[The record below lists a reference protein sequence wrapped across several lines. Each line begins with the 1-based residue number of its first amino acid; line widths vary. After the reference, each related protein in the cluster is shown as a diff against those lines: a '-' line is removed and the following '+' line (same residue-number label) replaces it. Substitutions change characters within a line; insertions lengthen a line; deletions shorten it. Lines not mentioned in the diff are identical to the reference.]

1 VILDEWP
8 DRLIEDGDP
17 VTVGEAGETYL
28 RTDRWNRNSDQYTSK
43 HQRHLRELYPRI
55 LEADRHFQQ
64 EYSGL
69 TTAMLTRR
77 LSPLDNNCEWLTPWE
92 CNEML
97 HGGRIQRSI
106 RDAIDYHIDAEY
118 EWLGVTA
125 PTRSAGTPHEHI
137 YLWIEDP
144 DDTVTVGDL
153 KPARDLHLKHCTN
166 AYKHHHRCRGD
177 TGGQAITV
185 QHSPDQVD
193 EIPDH
198 FLSVLEHSP
207 TFDKNGDIPKNT
219 TGAQYLAS
227 QLVYLHLADFYDAAR
242 NDPPQAL
249 FEGAALA
256 WVSDHNWFRHGQG
269 LPSL

>member
-1 VILDEWP
+1 VVLDEWP
-8 DRLIEDGDP
+8 DRLVENGKP
-17 VTVGEAGETYL
+17 VTVGEAGKTYL
-28 RTDRWNRNSDQYTSK
+28 KTDQWNRNSNTYTSK
-43 HQRHLRELYPRI
+43 HQYHLRELYPRI

-77 LSPLDNNCEWLTPWE
+77 LSPLDDNYEWLTPWE

-97 HGGRIQRSI
+97 HGGKIQRSI

-153 KPARDLHLKHCTN
+153 KPARDLHLKHCQN
-166 AYKHHHRCRGD
+166 AYKRHHKSQGD
-177 TGGQAITV
+177 TKGRAITV
-185 QHSPDQVD
+185 QHSPEQVG
-193 EIPDH
+193 EIPKKIM
-198 FLSVLEHSP
+198 SVLEHSETYNRTGNAP
-207 TFDKNGDIPKNT
+207 PNT
-219 TGAQYLAS
+219 AGAQYLAS

-242 NDPPQAL
+242 DDPPLAL

-256 WVSDHNWFRHGQG
+256 WVSDHDWFRHGQG